1 MQFKG
6 KSLKY
11 LTDKCMFLL
20 VISKLYKFYIILIS
34 YVLKRFHLFHFYKIK
49 NFMRITA
56 YVFCHCAI
64 LDVRI
69 LNNFNVMTEILYI
82 LCVDVFTY
90 YLLGHKCKVMNWV
103 QQQQVQMVLKIL
115 IHILVQPG
123 GKSYYVKNVNYHLLH
138 KTFF

>member
-1 MQFKG
+1 M
-6 KSLKY
+6 
-11 LTDKCMFLL
+11 LL
-20 VISKLYKFYIILIS
+20 LNLNSYNSVVVHIIWILIY

-49 NFMRITA
+49 NFMLITA
-56 YVFCHCAI
+56 NVFCHCAI

-138 KTFF
+138 KTFFWRKINRNFFAT